1 MQTFC
6 SALFDNPLAARQ
18 SMLQNRQRPQQQLA
32 GGEGGGAA
40 RVVVSKIYI

>member
-18 SMLQNRQRPQQQLA
+18 SMLQNRQRQQLA
-32 GGEGGGAA
+32 GGGGGGAA